1 MIWIVKEE
9 RRRKYKMKLENKEIR
24 VFIYPRYFFFDDG
37 KYFWREEFSI
47 KGLLSLVYRVMKG
60 ELHYV

>member
-1 MIWIVKEE
+1 
-9 RRRKYKMKLENKEIR
+9 MKFENKEIR

-37 KYFWREEFSI
+37 KYFWTEKFSI